1 MMQTQP
7 FEKHVWAEIDLE
19 ALRHNFR
26 AVKARAGALP
36 LCAVVKADSYGHGAV
51 QCARVFG
58 GRGSGIQGKISHSSS
73 GRFPYWQRSF
83 IVFSFVLSHF

>member
-36 LCAVVKADSYGHGAV
+36 LCATAPCSAPAFLRK
-51 QCARVFG
+51 RVPPG
-58 GRGSGIQGKISHSSS
+58 W
-73 GRFPYWQRSF
+73 P
-83 IVFSFVLSHF
+83 

>member
-26 AVKARAGALP
+26 VVKARAGALP
-36 LCAVVKADSYGHGAV
+36 LCAVVKATAPCSAP
-51 QCARVFG
+51 AFLRKRVPPG
-58 GRGSGIQGKISHSSS
+58 W
-73 GRFPYWQRSF
+73 P
-83 IVFSFVLSHF
+83 